1 MHPRHVNAGGS
12 GVVAVSVITPAWN
25 AAAFLTETL
34 DSVLGQTF
42 TDWEMLVVDD
52 GSSDE
57 TPHIVASYARRDA
70 RIRLLR
76 QANAGPS
83 AARNH
88 AMREARGRFFAF
100 LDSDDRWAPTFLAA
114 QLEVFERYPDTG
126 LVTANG
132 YFLGGPFDGQ
142 STRPLA
148 AGYPILPLTE
158 LIANESAVFIMTVF
172 RREVFE
178 TIGGFDERQW
188 RSEDYDFWLRAA
200 TAGFR
205 FRRNPAP
212 LGWYRVRGNSLSRDR
227 VRMIAGILDTF
238 GKVRPRCAADR
249 AACAAL
255 DAQVTRF
262 ERELLLEEAK
272 AALEHGNSALA
283 AERLGLLRA
292 RGGGLL
298 VGIMRWLAAHL
309 PAAAVLAYRLRGW
322 RRTRPGRRP
331 GSRVAAGKEA
341 AA

>member
-1 MHPRHVNAGGS
+1 MHSRHVGAEDS
-12 GVVAVSVITPAWN
+12 GVVTVSVITPAWN

-34 DSVLGQTF
+34 DSVVGQTF
-42 TDWEMLVVDD
+42 ADWEMLVVDD

-57 TPHIVASYARRDA
+57 TPRIVASYAQRDA

-83 AARNH
+83 AARNR
-88 AMREARGRFFAF
+88 AMREARGKFFAL
-100 LDSDDRWAPTFLAA
+100 LDSDDRWAPGFLAA
-114 QLEVFERYPDTG
+114 QLDVFERHPDTA

-132 YFLGGPFDGQ
+132 YFLGGPFDGRP
-142 STRPLA
+142 TRPLA
-148 AGYPILPLTE
+148 AGHPILPLME

-172 RREVFE
+172 RREVCE

-200 TAGFR
+200 AAGFR

-227 VRMIAGILDTF
+227 ARMIAGILETF
-238 GKVRPRCAADR
+238 GKVRPLCAADHG
-249 AACAAL
+249 ACAAL

-272 AALEHGNSALA
+272 AALEQGNPALA
-283 AERLGLLRA
+283 AERLALLRA

-298 VGIMRWLAAHL
+298 VGIMGWLAAHL
-309 PAAAVLAYRLRGW
+309 PGAAVVAYRLRRW
-322 RRTRPGRRP
+322 RPTWPGHRPG
-331 GSRVAAGKEA
+331 RVAAGKEA
-341 AA
+341 TA

>member
-1 MHPRHVNAGGS
+1 MHSRHAGAEDS
-12 GVVAVSVITPAWN
+12 GVVTVSVITPAWN
-25 AAAFLTETL
+25 AAAFLAETL

-57 TPHIVASYARRDA
+57 TPQIVSSYVQRDA

-88 AMREARGRFFAF
+88 AMREARGRFFAC
-100 LDSDDRWAPTFLAA
+100 LDSDDRWAPSFLAA
-114 QLEVFERYPDTG
+114 QLEVFERHPDTG

-132 YFLGGPFDGQ
+132 YFLGGPFAGRP
-142 STRPLA
+142 TRPLG
-148 AGYPILPLTE
+148 AGYPILPLTD

-205 FRRNPAP
+205 FRRNPTP

-227 VRMIAGILDTF
+227 VQMIAGILETF

-249 AACAAL
+249 EACAAL

-262 ERELLLEEAK
+262 ECELLLEEAK

-283 AERLGLLRA
+283 AERLGVLRA
-292 RGGGLL
+292 RGAGLL
-298 VGIMRWLAAHL
+298 VGIMAWLAAHL
-309 PAAAVLAYRLRGW
+309 PAAAVVAYRLRGW
-322 RRTRPGRRP
+322 RPPWPGRR
-331 GSRVAAGKEA
+331 SRRRLAAKEA
-341 AA
+341 TV